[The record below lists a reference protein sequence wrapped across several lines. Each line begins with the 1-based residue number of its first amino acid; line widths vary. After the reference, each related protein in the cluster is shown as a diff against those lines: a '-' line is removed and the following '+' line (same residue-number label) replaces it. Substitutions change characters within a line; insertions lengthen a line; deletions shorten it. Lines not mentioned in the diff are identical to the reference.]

1 MKRAVY
7 PGSFD
12 PITNGHIDIIKRA
25 GKLFDELIVAV
36 LVNPAKTPLF
46 TVEERMKLIEES
58 LDRAQNVKVDSFS
71 GLLANYVSRIKAD
84 VIIRGLRAVSDF
96 ESEFQMALMN
106 KRLNPDVEIVFFMT
120 SYEYSYLSSGV
131 VKEIARL
138 GGSVNGLV
146 PECVEIKLK
155 EKVSQ
160 I

>member
-1 MKRAVY
+1 MRRAVY

-46 TVEERMKLIEES
+46 TVEERIKLIEES
-58 LDRAQNVKVDSFS
+58 LNRCENVKVDSFS
-71 GLLANYVSRIKAD
+71 GLLAHYVSKIRAD

-146 PECVEIKLK
+146 PECVEAKLK

>member
-1 MKRAVY
+1 M
-7 PGSFD
+7 
-12 PITNGHIDIIKRA
+12 
-25 GKLFDELIVAV
+25 
-36 LVNPAKTPLF
+36 
-46 TVEERMKLIEES
+46 EERIKLIEES
-58 LDRAQNVKVDSFS
+58 LNRCENVKVDSFS
-71 GLLANYVSRIKAD
+71 GLLAHYVSKIRAD

-146 PECVEIKLK
+146 PECVEAKLK